1 VIGTVSSVNRPE
13 RRRRDERLAHP
24 EASECEAGR
33 VGRLQD
39 ELSPGGAAQS
49 KVSYL
54 VIYEK
59 CANGWGAYVP
69 DLPGLGVAGATLD
82 EVKQLIRE
90 AMDFHLEGMRE
101 HGDPI
106 PEPSAVTEYVSVS

>member
-1 VIGTVSSVNRPE
+1 M
-13 RRRRDERLAHP
+13 
-24 EASECEAGR
+24 
-33 VGRLQD
+33 QD
-39 ELSPGGAAQS
+39 EFEPWRGGTDQMKYA
-49 KVSYL
+49 

-59 CANGWGAYVP
+59 SANGWGAYVP
-69 DLPGLGVAGATLD
+69 DVPGLGVAGATLD

-106 PEPSAVTEYVSVS
+106 PAPTAITEYVAVD